1 MQPTRANFPSYSP
14 CSTNRKYTS
23 PQYVIFRIKVP
34 NGGALRG
41 KLRLPLMSE
50 DPVMER
56 MDENP
61 IMVDGDDTSEQ
72 TTEIAEQGAD
82 R

>member
-1 MQPTRANFPSYSP
+1 
-14 CSTNRKYTS
+14 
-23 PQYVIFRIKVP
+23 
-34 NGGALRG
+34 
-41 KLRLPLMSE
+41 MSE